1 MILAVQQLKT
11 VIWTIPFLFFL
22 LSIFAL
28 LISFG
33 KYGSFG
39 NIAHAHI
46 WYKSSNGYSNRPLPI
61 MEIIHF
67 VMDNLSIKITLI
79 IFLFVILKYSI
90 NLPALTLESNY
101 CRSKCIH
108 WYIYMTRWRKQE
120 VKNSK
125 SITGSNRGLC
135 VRSIFRTCQCISMVI
150 CLRNKL
156 KN

>member
-1 MILAVQQLKT
+1 MILAVEQLKT

-33 KYGSFG
+33 KYGSVG

-79 IFLFVILKYSI
+79 ISLFVILKYS
-90 NLPALTLESNY
+90 
-101 CRSKCIH
+101 K
-108 WYIYMTRWRKQE
+108 YIYWQCKEKQNWWQYSKAKQQWTTHPPTGNHQTR
-120 VKNSK
+120 
-125 SITGSNRGLC
+125 T
-135 VRSIFRTCQCISMVI
+135 
-150 CLRNKL
+150 L
-156 KN
+156 KHDKEINW